1 MSQLLSEISHAPA
14 DDAKVDFVRQI
25 QSTFGPEKCYAWPG
39 ARVAVKRVASVGFGG
54 DFHTVTHGPDEQH
67 SIIVGT
73 VSGPGLVAA
82 LAKAVIS
89 GAIHKFG
96 QANRSPIGLLES
108 LNDLLDRLNAD
119 LSPRA
124 VTCSVFH
131 GLIDCAKGTLGYCT
145 AGRVRPYI
153 RTRDLV
159 LQELSVESPALGRST
174 DVKPRTGSL
183 ELSSIERLLIHTE
196 GLCEA
201 CSAAGESYGPTQSRQ
216 LLADTASLP
225 VDRQLAAFVEAV
237 HTHVGTIS
245 TLTDD
250 VTLFAAEFAEEST
263 NLPRADAVNDLF
275 KSYEESSGSRP
286 DSSVFLG

>member
-1 MSQLLSEISHAPA
+1 MSQLLSEISHTPA
-14 DDAKVDFVRQI
+14 DEVKLDFVRQI

-39 ARVAVKRVASVGFGG
+39 ARVAVKRIASVGFGG
-54 DFHTVTHGPDEQH
+54 DFHAVTHGPNEQH
-67 SIIVGT
+67 SIVVGT

-89 GAIHKFG
+89 GAIHKFSP
-96 QANRSPIGLLES
+96 ADRSPIGLLVS
-108 LNDLLDRLNAD
+108 LSDLLGRLNAD

-131 GLIDCAKGTLGYCT
+131 GLIDCAKGTLGYCM
-145 AGRVRPYI
+145 AGRVRPYV
-153 RTRDLV
+153 RTRKGV

-174 DVKPRTGSL
+174 DVKLRVGSL
-183 ELSSIERLLIHTE
+183 KVNSIERLLIHTE

-201 CSAAGESYGPTQSRQ
+201 CSATGESYGPTQSRQ
-216 LLADTASLP
+216 ILTDTAVLP
-225 VDRQLAAFVEAV
+225 VDRQLAAVVEAV
-237 HTHVGTIS
+237 HTHVGAIS

-250 VTLFAAEFAEEST
+250 VTLFAAAFAEETT
-263 NLPRADAVNDLF
+263 NIPRVDAVNDLF
-275 KSYEESSGSRP
+275 KWYGESSGFRP